1 MDRQFLV
8 GSIPL
13 YAEAALLTVRIAV
26 VGIVAAV
33 AVGLVCAVIQHFRV
47 PVLRQAVAGYIELS
61 RNTPLL
67 VQLFFLYFGL
77 PKLGIVLESETC
89 AIIGLTFLGG
99 SYMAEAFRSGLES
112 IAPIQ
117 LQSAL
122 SLGMS
127 RAGALRHVLV
137 PQALAIAFPALTANV
152 IFLVKEV
159 SVVSVVALPD
169 LVYVAKEQ
177 IGNTYNTPEA
187 LTLLVG
193 FYLLILL
200 PLSVGAGWLERRVRH
215 GAFGY

>member
-1 MDRQFLV
+1 MDPQFLV
-8 GSIPL
+8 ESIPL

-122 SLGMS
+122 SLGMN